1 MPTRPPTSS
10 CRREE
15 VNSAILRFRN
25 TMPTPCDRCKR
36 LGQKCLVDVRSG
48 RCKTCVDHKK
58 RCNLRVT
65 FKEFERLAKARQAL
79 SDQVESAEDELESA
93 EAAVV
98 AAHEKVLKARA
109 RARRLRKELR
119 FHERKEDE
127 AYTRELAGIEEV
139 EQMESGVEPVVR
151 ETPPV
156 DSSLDALLASG
167 ELLDFPLD
175 EGIDVNAM
183 LASPL
188 AWGQITGSS
197 FASWAGPEI
206 SAGGPSASRQ
216 SDLG

>member
-1 MPTRPPTSS
+1 
-10 CRREE
+10 
-15 VNSAILRFRN
+15 
-25 TMPTPCDRCKR
+25 MPTPCDRCKR
-36 LGQKCLVDVRSG
+36 LDLKCLVDVRSG
-48 RCKTCVDHKK
+48 RCKTCAEHKK
-58 RCNLRVT
+58 KCNLRVT

-139 EQMESGVEPVVR
+139 ERMESGDVPEVL
-151 ETPPV
+151 ETPPTEL
-156 DSSLDALLASG
+156 SLDELLASG

-175 EGIDVNAM
+175 EGVDLNALM
-183 LASPL
+183 APPL
-188 AWGQITGSS
+188 SWGQITGYSPS
-197 FASWAGPEI
+197 SWAAPEVA
-206 SAGGPSASRQ
+206 AGGPSSSRPADF
-216 SDLG
+216 SPG